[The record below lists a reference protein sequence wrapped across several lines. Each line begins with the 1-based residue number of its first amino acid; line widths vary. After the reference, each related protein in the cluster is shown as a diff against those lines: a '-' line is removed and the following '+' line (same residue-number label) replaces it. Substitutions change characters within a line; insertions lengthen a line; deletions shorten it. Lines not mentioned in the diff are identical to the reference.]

1 MNARTET
8 TIGKGPV
15 RNKDERISESV
26 AEAHARLLGI
36 VGQCLAE
43 VGIRA
48 ALTTFHNLVLRGERL
63 DLPSRY
69 EPELDVFWPD
79 DRTGIALRVKLIA
92 RGDADHYAWGATW
105 TNTYPANDPAGAVQ
119 AIADALLTA

>member
-48 ALTTFHNLVLRGERL
+48 ALTTFHNLVLCGETL
-63 DLPSRY
+63 ELPSRY
-69 EPELDVFWPD
+69 EPELDVFWPG
-79 DRTGIALRVKLIA
+79 DRAGIALRVKLIE
-92 RGDADHYAWGATW
+92 RDDADHYAWGAAW

-119 AIADALLTA
+119 AIADALLAA